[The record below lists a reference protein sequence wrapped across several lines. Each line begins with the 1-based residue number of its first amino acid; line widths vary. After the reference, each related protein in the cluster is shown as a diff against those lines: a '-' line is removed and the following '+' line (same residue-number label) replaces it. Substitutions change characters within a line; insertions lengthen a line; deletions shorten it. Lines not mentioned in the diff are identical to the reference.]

1 MKPTL
6 DDMISDLNN
15 KFNVTDIKTLKAFL
29 HNPIQTVDNF
39 GQQFIQI
46 TDMINEFLNTKTSE
60 AKNKI
65 DVFRDEE
72 IDDFESIAIECYIKG
87 ATSIQCIQWTDEII
101 SKIIDI
107 DKKMLNLLQIEII
120 PHE

>member
-6 DDMISDLNN
+6 DDIISNLNN
-15 KFNVTDIKTLKAFL
+15 KFNVTDIKTLKEFL
-29 HNPIQTVDNF
+29 YNLIQTIDNF
-39 GQQFIQI
+39 GERFIQV
-46 TDMINEFLNTKTSE
+46 TDMINEFVNTKASGSE
-60 AKNKI
+60 NKI

-87 ATSIQCIQWTDEII
+87 ATSIQCIQWTDEVI
-101 SKIIDI
+101 SKIIGI
-107 DKKMLNLLQIEII
+107 DEKMLNLLQIEVI